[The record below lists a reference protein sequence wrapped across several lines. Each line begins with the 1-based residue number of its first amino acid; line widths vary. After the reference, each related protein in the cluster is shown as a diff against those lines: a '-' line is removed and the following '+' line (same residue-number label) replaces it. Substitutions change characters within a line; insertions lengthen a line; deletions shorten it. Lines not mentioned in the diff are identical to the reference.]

1 MYKLIEQRLYD
12 IYKQTLNASI
22 QNCSRG
28 SIYQHLTD
36 NFTLQSYLRKPIN
49 DTHLRYIT
57 KFRLSAHN
65 LNTETAKYNKNTDNI
80 SIKKCKMCNLD
91 DDEDEFH
98 FILKCPKY
106 ADLRNLYVKKYF
118 YKKPSVFKLIQLLSS
133 PNTKELRNLGKY
145 IHFALQIR
153 NEAVQ

>member
-1 MYKLIEQRLYD
+1 MYKIIEQRLYD
-12 IYKQTLNASI
+12 IYKQTLYTSI
-22 QNCSRG
+22 QNC

-36 NFTLQSYLRKPIN
+36 NFTLHRQ
-49 DTHLRYIT
+49 YIT

-65 LNTETAKYNKNTDNI
+65 LNTQIAKYKKDTDNT

-106 ADLRNLYVKKYF
+106 ADLRNLMLKNISIKNQ
-118 YKKPSVFKLIQLLSS
+118 VFLNLFSCYNVSS
-133 PNTKELRNLGKY
+133 PNTNYKELRNLGKY
-145 IHFALQIR
+145 IQFALQIR
-153 NEAVQ
+153 NEGVQ